1 MASEPLIQIRPST
14 LAAVQNHAAFT
25 FEPGMFYFLSGSFN
39 LISTPTFSGST
50 LTFKFDRFASDWEK
64 DVYMV
69 VVRELVD
76 ALDVTYENSILE
88 CVAHSL
94 QSPPVLTIVIQ
105 PTCSKGSMRGCQA
118 CPRKPTG
125 IE

>member
-39 LISTPTFSGST
+39 LISTPTCSGST
-50 LTFKFDRFASDWEK
+50 LTFKFDRFARDWEK
-64 DVYMV
+64 DVYMA

-76 ALDVTYENSILE
+76 ALDVTNEKSILE
-88 CVAHSL
+88 CVSHSAITL
-94 QSPPVLTIVIQ
+94 P
-105 PTCSKGSMRGCQA
+105 C
-118 CPRKPTG
+118 
-125 IE
+125 